1 MVAVARAECNAAVCG
16 LLFAVSIDELVIT
29 DAAVIFLLRIS
40 RDAAAAAS
48 DTVVV
53 IVVVVRDLHSQRFC
67 RHLPH

>member
-1 MVAVARAECNAAVCG
+1 MVAVAGAECNAAVCG

-40 RDAAAAAS
+40 RDAAAADA
-48 DTVVV
+48 VVV
-53 IVVVVRDLHSQRFC
+53 IVVVVVRDLHSQRFC

>member
-1 MVAVARAECNAAVCG
+1 MAVAGAECNAAVCG
-16 LLFAVSIDELVIT
+16 LLFVFSIDELVIT

-40 RDAAAAAS
+40 RNAAAADA
-48 DTVVV
+48 VVV